1 MKVKILFYLLEN
13 SRFVLRST
21 LTFGYANV
29 CFFFLQKFVSQFK
42 ETVLRVQIY
51 LTVHLLVIFATERN
65 YSFYIT
71 DQLCDN
77 SFLCVLLSP
86 EVTCE
91 HAWSPRHVGSTNV
104 ELEGQKRNKG
114 YV

>member
-1 MKVKILFYLLEN
+1 M
-13 SRFVLRST
+13 
-21 LTFGYANV
+21 
-29 CFFFLQKFVSQFK
+29 
-42 ETVLRVQIY
+42 LRVQIY
-51 LTVHLLVIFATERN
+51 LTVHLLVIFPAERN

-114 YV
+114 YEKPVKQENKVNSESN